1 MRGPET
7 ITSVTV
13 TIDVKGS
20 SFTDESRCVDFAPD
34 SWAPDPEDRDI
45 CTSCFH
51 READHHAKT
60 EQSVTWGV
68 EQILAQAL
76 NKIRARGVT
85 DMDNR
90 NLLDINGQ
98 TVGRIIIEREEKG
111 S

>member
-13 TIDVKGS
+13 TVDVKGS
-20 SFTDESRCVDFAPD
+20 SFTDEHRCIDF
-34 SWAPDPEDRDI
+34 DPEPDTPDQ
-45 CTSCFH
+45 CFSCQ
-51 READHHAKT
+51 RPEAEHHAKT